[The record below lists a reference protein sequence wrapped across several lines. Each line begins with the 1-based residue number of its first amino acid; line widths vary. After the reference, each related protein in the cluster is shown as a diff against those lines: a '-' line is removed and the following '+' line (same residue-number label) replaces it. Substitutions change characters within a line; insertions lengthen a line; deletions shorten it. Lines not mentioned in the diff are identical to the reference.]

1 MLSNLLF
8 LLAASAAAA
17 PSAPDAA
24 LTISQC
30 DLGDRYQFE
39 VASCS
44 IELRNNSDKR
54 IRVLKAEAR
63 YPADRISPASV
74 DIPPRSAAYMEAT
87 IDTGNREGLA
97 YHTFRFTLDG
107 RGQPQRTSGVNVY
120 VQSVLD
126 QVRPKFDFG
135 TVRVADANWP
145 AQSVTFSS
153 REVRNLRITRVE
165 DAPDWLDVRIGDD
178 GLTVSASLKKNVP
191 WGLKHNGAVYVKVA
205 LNTPRQPHAWIAVD
219 ANVLGDVVPDGN
231 PFQFGMMRTNG
242 KHEFLMRLSS
252 PAGKDFKLGKIT
264 MRGIK
269 GKVAGTKAC
278 IPAAAGCRLV
288 RLSVDNNQPIGKL
301 MGELE
306 IDLPELGRKLP
317 VELFGILLP
326 PETKIHELSELQSAS
341 PVQSEAA
348 SEKLDVGS
356 ALTKAVKPEEA
367 PLPGRG
373 PLLRWS
379 VAYQTRIYGYVIYR
393 AESEDGPLLRVSK
406 EIIHASQ
413 QGDDRSGSYQWR
425 DESAEAG
432 KTYWYQIGNV
442 NRDGTR
448 EDLSGRQK
456 VVAK

>member
-1 MLSNLLF
+1 MLSNLVF
-8 LLAASAAAA
+8 LLAAAAAA
-17 PSAPDAA
+17 PAAPDAA

-54 IRVLKAEAR
+54 IRVSKVEAR
-63 YPADRISPASV
+63 YPEDSIKPDSV
-74 DIPPRSAAYMEAT
+74 DIPPRSVTYMEAT

-97 YHTFRFTLDG
+97 YHTFRFILEG
-107 RGQPQRTSGVNVY
+107 RGRPQRTSGVNVY

-135 TVRVADANWP
+135 TVHAADAKWP
-145 AQSVTFSS
+145 LTQSVTFSS
-153 REVRNLRITRVE
+153 REVRDLRVTRVE
-165 DAPDWLDVRIGDD
+165 EAPEWLDVSIGDN
-178 GLTVSASLKKNVP
+178 GRKVSASLKKDVP
-191 WGLKHNGAVYVKVA
+191 WGLKHAGSVYVKVG
-205 LNTPRQPHAWIAVD
+205 LNTPRQPHAWIAVT

-231 PFQFGMMRTNG
+231 PFQLGMMRTNG

-252 PAGKDFKLGKIT
+252 PEGKDFKLGKIV

-269 GKVAGTKAC
+269 GKVLGTKAC
-278 IPAAAGCRLV
+278 VPAATGCRLV
-288 RLSVDNNQPIGKL
+288 RLSIDNKQPIGKL
-301 MGELE
+301 IGKLD
-306 IDLPELGRKLP
+306 IDLPELGKTLP
-317 VELFGILLP
+317 VELFGILLS

-341 PVQSEAA
+341 PVQSEAV

-356 ALTKAVKPEEA
+356 ALVNAVKPEEA

-379 VAYQTRIYGYVIYR
+379 VAHQTRIYGYAIYR
-393 AESEDGPLLRVSK
+393 AESEDGPLLRVNK
-406 EIIHASQ
+406 EIIPVSQ
-413 QGDDRSGSYQWR
+413 QGADRSGSYQWR

-432 KTYWYQIGNV
+432 KTYWYQIGNL
-442 NRDGTR
+442 NRDGAR